1 MVSLK
6 KFRENKQVD
15 FNIKLG
21 SGVET
26 CGFIKAARDVEAIF
40 LLTKM

>member
-1 MVSLK
+1 MVLLK

-15 FNIKLG
+15 FNLKLG
-21 SGVET
+21 IGVER

-40 LLTKM
+40 LLMKM